1 MFELILM
8 TTLAAQPKIT
18 VAQIQTC
25 QWPNKCA
32 KKPAVVQV
40 AQFKPCVWPNKCSKT
55 A

>member
-8 TTLAAQPKIT
+8 TTLAAQPKT

-25 QWPNKCA
+25 QWPNKCV
-32 KKPAVVQV
+32 KPAVVQV
-40 AQFKPCVWPNKCSKT
+40 AQFKPCVWPNKCAKN